1 MENINTALL
10 TRYLEAQD
18 KIAQQQQIQIQKY
31 QDKIKDLSRRIRSLD
46 YDESIINY
54 HLDINNDVKKTA
66 KTLNILETTV
76 KMAPLKRRIYELEQ
90 KLKREGY
97 EEIVLQVIR
106 DQLKDARKKYD
117 ELMEQETAEVYRGIN

>member
-18 KIAQQQQIQIQKY
+18 TIKRQQIQIQKY
-31 QDKIKDLSRRIRSLD
+31 QDEIKDLSKRLRSLD
-46 YDESIINY
+46 YDESIINFY
-54 HLDINNDVKKTA
+54 LDMNYTVEKTA
-66 KTLNILETTV
+66 KILGILETTV

-106 DQLKDARKKYD
+106 EQLKDVKKKYD
-117 ELMEQETAEVYRGIN
+117 ELMEQETAEVYRGLD

>member
-18 KIAQQQQIQIQKY
+18 TIKQQQIQIQKY
-31 QDKIKDLSRRIRSLD
+31 QDEIKDLSRRIRSLD

-106 DQLKDARKKYD
+106 EQLKDAKKKYD
-117 ELMEQETAEVYRGIN
+117 ELMEQETAEVYRGLD

>member
-18 KIAQQQQIQIQKY
+18 KIAQQQTQIQKY
-31 QDKIKDLSRRIRSLD
+31 QDEIKDLSRRIRSLD

-106 DQLKDARKKYD
+106 DQLKDAKKKYD
-117 ELMEQETAEVYRGIN
+117 ELMEQETAEVYRGID

>member
-18 KIAQQQQIQIQKY
+18 KIAQQQIQIQKY
-31 QDKIKDLSRRIRSLD
+31 QDEIKDLSRRIRSLD
-46 YDESIINY
+46 YDENIINY

-66 KTLNILETTV
+66 ETLNILETTV

-117 ELMEQETAEVYRGIN
+117 ELMEQETAEVYRGID

>member
-18 KIAQQQQIQIQKY
+18 KIAQQQIQIQKY
-31 QDKIKDLSRRIRSLD
+31 QDEIKDLSRRIRSLD
-46 YDESIINY
+46 YDENIINY

-117 ELMEQETAEVYRGIN
+117 ELMEQETAEVYRGID

>member
-18 KIAQQQQIQIQKY
+18 TIKQQQIQIQKY
-31 QDKIKDLSRRIRSLD
+31 QDEIKDLSRRIRSLD

-106 DQLKDARKKYD
+106 EQLKDAKKKYD

>member
-18 KIAQQQQIQIQKY
+18 KIAQQQIQIQKY
-31 QDKIKDLSRRIRSLD
+31 QDEIKDLSRRIRSLD
-46 YDESIINY
+46 YDENIINY

-66 KTLNILETTV
+66 ETLNILETTV

-106 DQLKDARKKYD
+106 DQLKDTRKKYD

>member
-18 KIAQQQQIQIQKY
+18 KIAQQQTQIQKY
-31 QDKIKDLSRRIRSLD
+31 QDEIKDLSRRIRSLD
-46 YDESIINY
+46 YDENIINY

-66 KTLNILETTV
+66 ETLNILETTV

-106 DQLKDARKKYD
+106 EQLKDAKKKYD
-117 ELMEQETAEVYRGIN
+117 ELMKQETAEVHRGID

>member
-1 MENINTALL
+1 MENINAVLL

-18 KIAQQQQIQIQKY
+18 KIAQQQIQIQKY
-31 QDKIKDLSRRIRSLD
+31 QDEIKDLSRRIRSLD

-76 KMAPLKRRIYELEQ
+76 RMAPLKRRIYELEQ

-106 DQLKDARKKYD
+106 DQLKDTRKKYD
-117 ELMEQETAEVYRGIN
+117 ELMEQETAEVYRGID

>member
-10 TRYLEAQD
+10 THYLEAQD
-18 KIAQQQQIQIQKY
+18 TIKQQQIQIQKY

-66 KTLNILETTV
+66 ETLNILETTV

-117 ELMEQETAEVYRGIN
+117 ELMEQETAEVYRGID

>member
-10 TRYLEAQD
+10 TRYLETQD
-18 KIAQQQQIQIQKY
+18 KIAQQQIQIQKY
-31 QDKIKDLSRRIRSLD
+31 QDEIKDLSRRIRSLD

-54 HLDINNDVKKTA
+54 HLNINNDVKKTA

-117 ELMEQETAEVYRGIN
+117 ELMEQETAEIYRGID

>member
-18 KIAQQQQIQIQKY
+18 KIAQQQIQIQKY
-31 QDKIKDLSRRIRSLD
+31 QDEIKDLSRRIRSLD

-117 ELMEQETAEVYRGIN
+117 ELMEQETAEIYRGID

>member
-1 MENINTALL
+1 MESINAALL

-18 KIAQQQQIQIQKY
+18 KIAQQQIQIQKY
-31 QDKIKDLSRRIRSLD
+31 QDEIKDLSRRIRSLD

-76 KMAPLKRRIYELEQ
+76 RMAPLKRRIYELEQ

-117 ELMEQETAEVYRGIN
+117 ELMEQETAEVYRGID

>member
-18 KIAQQQQIQIQKY
+18 KIAQQQIQIQKY
-31 QDKIKDLSRRIRSLD
+31 QDEIKDLSRRIRSLD

-54 HLDINNDVKKTA
+54 HLDINKDVKKTA
-66 KTLNILETTV
+66 ETLNILETTV
-76 KMAPLKRRIYELEQ
+76 RMAPLKRRIYELEQ

-117 ELMEQETAEVYRGIN
+117 ELMEQETAEVYRGID

>member
-18 KIAQQQQIQIQKY
+18 KIAQQQIQIQLQ
-31 QDKIKDLSRRIRSLD
+31 QDEINDLSRRIRSLD

-54 HLDINNDVKKTA
+54 HLDINKDVKKTA

-117 ELMEQETAEVYRGIN
+117 ELMEQETAEVYRGID

>member
-18 KIAQQQQIQIQKY
+18 KIAQQQIQIQKY
-31 QDKIKDLSRRIRSLD
+31 QDEIKDLSRRIRSLD

-66 KTLNILETTV
+66 ETLNILETTV

-97 EEIVLQVIR
+97 EEIVLQVIK

-117 ELMEQETAEVYRGIN
+117 ELMEQETAEVYRGID

>member
-18 KIAQQQQIQIQKY
+18 KIAQQQIQIQKY
-31 QDKIKDLSRRIRSLD
+31 QDEIKDLSRRIRSLD

-117 ELMEQETAEVYRGIN
+117 ELMEQETAEVYRGID

>member
-18 KIAQQQQIQIQKY
+18 TIKRQQIQIQKY
-31 QDKIKDLSRRIRSLD
+31 QDEIKDLSKRLRSLD
-46 YDESIINY
+46 YDESIINFY
-54 HLDINNDVKKTA
+54 LDMNYTVEKTA
-66 KTLNILETTV
+66 KILGILETTV

-97 EEIVLQVIR
+97 EEIVLQVIK

-117 ELMEQETAEVYRGIN
+117 ELMEQETAEIYRGID

>member
-10 TRYLEAQD
+10 TRYLEAQN
-18 KIAQQQQIQIQKY
+18 KIAQQQTQIQKY
-31 QDKIKDLSRRIRSLD
+31 QDEIKDLSRRIRSLD
-46 YDESIINY
+46 YDENIINY

-66 KTLNILETTV
+66 ETLNILETTV

-106 DQLKDARKKYD
+106 EHLKDAKKKYD
-117 ELMEQETAEVYRGIN
+117 ELMKQETAEVHRGID

>member
-18 KIAQQQQIQIQKY
+18 TIKRQQIQIQKY
-31 QDKIKDLSRRIRSLD
+31 QDEIKDLSKRLRSLD
-46 YDESIINY
+46 YDESIINFY
-54 HLDINNDVKKTA
+54 LDMNYTVEKTA
-66 KTLNILETTV
+66 KILGILETTV

-106 DQLKDARKKYD
+106 EQLKDAKKKYD
-117 ELMEQETAEVYRGIN
+117 ELMEQETAEVYRGLD

>member
-18 KIAQQQQIQIQKY
+18 KIAQQQIQIQKY
-31 QDKIKDLSRRIRSLD
+31 QDEINDLSKRIRSLD

-54 HLDINNDVKKTA
+54 HLDINKDVKKTA

-97 EEIVLQVIR
+97 EEIVLQVIK

-117 ELMEQETAEVYRGIN
+117 ELMEQETAEVYRGID

>member
-18 KIAQQQQIQIQKY
+18 KIAQQQIQIQKY
-31 QDKIKDLSRRIRSLD
+31 QDEIKDLSRRIRSLG

-66 KTLNILETTV
+66 ETLNILETTV

-97 EEIVLQVIR
+97 EEIVIQVIR

-117 ELMEQETAEVYRGIN
+117 ELMKQETAEVYRGID

>member
-18 KIAQQQQIQIQKY
+18 TIKQQQIQIQKY
-31 QDKIKDLSRRIRSLD
+31 QDEIKDLSRRIRSLD

-54 HLDINNDVKKTA
+54 HLDINNNVKKTA
-66 KTLNILETTV
+66 KILNILETTV

-106 DQLKDARKKYD
+106 
-117 ELMEQETAEVYRGIN
+117 E

>member
-1 MENINTALL
+1 M

-18 KIAQQQQIQIQKY
+18 KIAQQQTQIQKY
-31 QDKIKDLSRRIRSLD
+31 QDEIKDLSRRIRSLD
-46 YDESIINY
+46 YDENIINY

-66 KTLNILETTV
+66 ETLNILETTV

-106 DQLKDARKKYD
+106 EQLKDAKKKYD
-117 ELMEQETAEVYRGIN
+117 ELMKQETAEVHRGID

>member
-18 KIAQQQQIQIQKY
+18 KIAQQQTQIQKY
-31 QDKIKDLSRRIRSLD
+31 QDEIKDLSRRIRSLD
-46 YDESIINY
+46 YDENIINY

-66 KTLNILETTV
+66 ETLNILETTV

-90 KLKREGY
+90 KLKRESY

-106 DQLKDARKKYD
+106 EQLKDAKKKYD
-117 ELMEQETAEVYRGIN
+117 ELMKQETAEVHRGID

>member
-18 KIAQQQQIQIQKY
+18 KIAQQQIQIQKY
-31 QDKIKDLSRRIRSLD
+31 QDEIKDLSRRIRSLD

-76 KMAPLKRRIYELEQ
+76 KMAPLKRRIYELEET
-90 KLKREGY
+90 LKREGY

-117 ELMEQETAEVYRGIN
+117 ELMEQETAEIYRGID

>member
-18 KIAQQQQIQIQKY
+18 KIAQQQIQIQKY
-31 QDKIKDLSRRIRSLD
+31 QDEIKDLSRRIRSLD

-106 DQLKDARKKYD
+106 DQLKEERKKYD
-117 ELMEQETAEVYRGIN
+117 ELMEQETAEVYRGID

>member
-10 TRYLEAQD
+10 TRYLEAQN
-18 KIAQQQQIQIQKY
+18 KIAQQQTQIQKY
-31 QDKIKDLSRRIRSLD
+31 QDEIKDLSRRIRSLD
-46 YDESIINY
+46 YDENIINY

-66 KTLNILETTV
+66 ETLNILETTV

-106 DQLKDARKKYD
+106 EQLKDAKKKYD
-117 ELMEQETAEVYRGIN
+117 ELMKQETAEVHRGID

>member
-1 MENINTALL
+1 MESINAALL

-18 KIAQQQQIQIQKY
+18 KIAQQQIQIQKY
-31 QDKIKDLSRRIRSLD
+31 QDEIKDLSRRIRNLD

-76 KMAPLKRRIYELEQ
+76 RMAPLKRRIYELEQ

-117 ELMEQETAEVYRGIN
+117 ELMEQETAEVYRGID

>member
-18 KIAQQQQIQIQKY
+18 KIAQQQIQIQKY
-31 QDKIKDLSRRIRSLD
+31 QDEIKDLSRRIRSLD
-46 YDESIINY
+46 YDEGIINY

-66 KTLNILETTV
+66 ETLNILETTV

>member
-18 KIAQQQQIQIQKY
+18 KIAQQQIQIQKY
-31 QDKIKDLSRRIRSLD
+31 QDEIKDLSRRIRSLD

-117 ELMEQETAEVYRGIN
+117 ELMEQETAEIYEE

>member
-18 KIAQQQQIQIQKY
+18 KIAQQQIQIQKY
-31 QDKIKDLSRRIRSLD
+31 QDEIKDLSRRIRSLD

-117 ELMEQETAEVYRGIN
+117 KLMEQETAEIYRGID

>member
-18 KIAQQQQIQIQKY
+18 KIAQQQIQIQKY
-31 QDKIKDLSRRIRSLD
+31 QDEIKDLSRRIRSLD
-46 YDESIINY
+46 YDENIINY

-97 EEIVLQVIR
+97 EEIVLQVIK

-117 ELMEQETAEVYRGIN
+117 ELMEQETAEVYRGID

>member
-18 KIAQQQQIQIQKY
+18 KIAQQQIQIQKY
-31 QDKIKDLSRRIRSLD
+31 QDEIKDLSRRIRSLD

-66 KTLNILETTV
+66 ETLNILETTV

-117 ELMEQETAEVYRGIN
+117 ELMEQETAEVYRGID

>member
-18 KIAQQQQIQIQKY
+18 TIKQQQIQIQKY

-66 KTLNILETTV
+66 ETLNILETTV

-117 ELMEQETAEVYRGIN
+117 ELMEQETAEVYRGID